1 MGWEWAFIII
11 GVLGYVWIGLWV
23 WLYDK
28 PSKSKHVNK
37 AELTYIEQDED
48 LEKIEAGKETETAA
62 EEENY
67 RLT

>member
-1 MGWEWAFIII
+1 MDGP
-11 GVLGYVWIGLWV
+11 LV

-37 AELTYIEQDED
+37 VELTYIEQDED

-62 EEENY
+62 EEKNY
-67 RLT
+67 RLSEVLQLPSDLVIHRR